1 MNFFRLVKEL
11 LSLLDKNQR
20 RKLIILQLLMI
31 LMAIMEL
38 VGVAS
43 IGPFMAIVSNKDV
56 IDTNSILNKI
66 YLFSGVSSKDAFL
79 LMVGGFVLLSIASGS
94 LLSIYTTWKSSIF
107 ASTLGVQL
115 SDRLYNYYISNNW
128 LFHLNNN
135 SSDLINNISVETLRV
150 TNLIIQPMVLMNSR
164 IILAIIISTAVIVFD
179 PIVAIIGAFIFVFS
193 YFLIYKLFSTK
204 LKRHGETISKE
215 NSMRFRLMSEGFGGI
230 KDLIMLQRYQRFGNK
245 FVESGKA
252 LSYAHGS
259 SFALANIPRYVMEF
273 VAFGS
278 VVILIIYLISINNST
293 STLLPILSIYALA
306 GLKLLPAMQQ
316 IYSCFA
322 IIRGSHSSFDAI
334 KNDLYHSLSTTEQ
347 LNKKNCSEEI
357 KFVEEIKLKNIK
369 YRYPLKDK
377 DALVNVN
384 LTIKQGQFVGIV
396 GASGSGK
403 STLIDLILGLII
415 PTSGHIQIDESK
427 LSDNNINSW
436 RKEIGYVP
444 QNVFLTETTVA
455 ENIAFGL
462 EIGQIDSNKIREV
475 VKAAGLESW
484 LVATEERIFNESV
497 GERGVNLSGGQ
508 RQRVGIARAL
518 YNDNKILVLDEITS
532 ALDRV
537 SEEVVMNTINRLRSN
552 KTIIMVTHK
561 MDTIKQCDI
570 IFVVENG
577 LVIDSGK
584 YEDLVNRHP
593 IFEKQSDN
601 LSS

>member
-1 MNFFRLVKEL
+1 MNFFHLVKEL

-20 RKLIILQLLMI
+20 NKLLVLQLLMI
-31 LMAIMEL
+31 LMAMMEL
-38 VGVAS
+38 IGVAS

-56 IDTNSILNKI
+56 IDTNNILNQI
-66 YLFSGVSSKDAFL
+66 YLFTGISSKDTFL
-79 LMVGGFVLLSIASGS
+79 LVVGGFVLLSIATGS
-94 LLSIYTTWKSSIF
+94 LLSIYTTWRSSLF

-115 SDRLYNYYISNNW
+115 SDRLYNYYIGNNW
-128 LFHLNNN
+128 LFHLSNN
-135 SSDLINNISVETLRV
+135 SSDLINNISTETLRV
-150 TNLIIQPMVLMNSR
+150 TNLIIQPLILMNSK
-164 IILAIIISTAVIVFD
+164 IILAIIISTAVIAFN
-179 PIVAIIGAFIFVFS
+179 PLVAIVGAFIFIFS

-204 LKRHGETISKE
+204 LKKHGETISKE

-230 KDLIMLQRYQRFGNK
+230 KDLIMLQRYKIFGQK

-278 VVILIIYLISINNST
+278 VVILIIYLISINNSA
-293 STLLPILSIYALA
+293 STLLPVLAIYALA

-322 IIRGSHSSFDAI
+322 IIRGSTSSFDMI
-334 KNDLYHSLSTTEQ
+334 KKDLYHSLSSSKK
-347 LNKKNCSEEI
+347 LNEEVLSVEI
-357 KFVEEIKLKNIK
+357 KFLNEIKLESIK

-384 LTIKQGQFVGIV
+384 LKIKQGQFVGIV
-396 GASGSGK
+396 GTSGSGK
-403 STLIDLILGLII
+403 STLIDLILGLIT
-415 PTSGHIQIDESK
+415 PTSGYIEVDGNRLNEK
-427 LSDNNINSW
+427 NINSW
-436 RKEIGYVP
+436 RQKIGYVP
-444 QNVFLTETTVA
+444 QNVFLTEATVA

-462 EIGQIDSNKIREV
+462 EKSEIDSNKITEV
-475 VKAAGLESW
+475 IKAAGLESW
-484 LVATEERIFNESV
+484 LAASEKHIFNESV
-497 GERGVNLSGGQ
+497 GERGGNLSGGQ
-508 RQRVGIARAL
+508 RQRIGIARAL
-518 YNDNKILVLDEITS
+518 YNDNQILILDEITS

-537 SEEVVMNTINRLRSN
+537 SEEVVMNTIYKLRSD

-570 IFVVENG
+570 IFVVDNG

-584 YEDLVNRHP
+584 YEELDDRHD
-593 IFEKQSDN
+593 IFKMQGKIMND
-601 LSS
+601 